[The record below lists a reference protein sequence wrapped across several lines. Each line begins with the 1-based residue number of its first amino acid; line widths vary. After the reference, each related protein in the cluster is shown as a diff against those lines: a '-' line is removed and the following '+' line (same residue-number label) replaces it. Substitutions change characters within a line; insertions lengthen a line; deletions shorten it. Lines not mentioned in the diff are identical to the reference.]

1 MKKLLTIILLL
12 VVLTS
17 CHHKSLIKS
26 ERGFIVEKQ
35 FSPSFTAVG
44 TGVGMSMSGN
54 MVVTTNTSHKPE
66 QFMLVF
72 KCEHDVVFTIDNQ
85 QLYTDLNKGDSV
97 SIRYFEILNNDNEV
111 VDLDFVSAIKLNL

>member
-1 MKKLLTIILLL
+1 
-12 VVLTS
+12 
-17 CHHKSLIKS
+17 
-26 ERGFIVEKQ
+26 
-35 FSPSFTAVG
+35 
-44 TGVGMSMSGN
+44 
-54 MVVTTNTSHKPE
+54 
-66 QFMLVF
+66 MLVF